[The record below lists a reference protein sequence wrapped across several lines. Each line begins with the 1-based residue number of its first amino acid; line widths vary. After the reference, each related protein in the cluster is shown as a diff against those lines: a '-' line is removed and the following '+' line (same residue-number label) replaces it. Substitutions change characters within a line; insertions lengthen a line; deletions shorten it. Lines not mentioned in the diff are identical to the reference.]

1 MSQRK
6 AVLIYNGN
14 AGQKQIEKTLGTV
27 VPILAQSADELLI
40 KPTKH
45 PDDARQF
52 CENLD
57 SSVDDLFILGG
68 DGTVHQ
74 CINSISKLDHRPS
87 VGILPGGTCNDFS
100 RALGIPQNL
109 QKAAEAL
116 VSGKR
121 RNIDVCQTDDGFFLN
136 FWGIGLITEASSHI
150 NETEKALF
158 GKISYLTSALRTMT
172 NASTFSVRLTID
184 GKVKEDEAVMLLVMN
199 GHYIGTN
206 RVPLPDA
213 NLQDGLADVLICRNT
228 SLAAL
233 RELMTMEQ
241 GSFDDFSG
249 ELSYIQASRIEIE
262 TEQVM
267 NADTDGEVY
276 GKSPCTIEVLK
287 QHICMLVPEENTELK

>member
-14 AGQKQIEKTLGTV
+14 AGQKQIDKTLGTV

-45 PDDARQF
+45 QDDARQY

-57 SSVDDLFILGG
+57 SSVDHLYILGG

-74 CINSISKLDHRPS
+74 CINSISKLDHRPA

-109 QKAAEAL
+109 QKAAEVLAA
-116 VSGKR
+116 GHKR
-121 RNIDVCQTDDGFFLN
+121 MIDVCKTDDGYFLN

-150 NETEKALF
+150 NETEKAWL
-158 GKISYLTSALRTMT
+158 GKISYFTSALRTMT
-172 NASTFSVRLTID
+172 SANPFPVKLTID
-184 GKVKEDEAVMLLVMN
+184 GEVKEDEAVMVLVMN

-213 NLQDGLADVLICRNT
+213 SLQDGLADVLICRNT

-241 GSFDDFSG
+241 GSFDDFKG

-262 TEQVM
+262 TAREM
-267 NADTDGEVY
+267 DADTDGEVY
-276 GKSPCTIEVLK
+276 GTTPCTIEVKKHHLT
-287 QHICMLVPEENTELK
+287 MLVPEDSQ